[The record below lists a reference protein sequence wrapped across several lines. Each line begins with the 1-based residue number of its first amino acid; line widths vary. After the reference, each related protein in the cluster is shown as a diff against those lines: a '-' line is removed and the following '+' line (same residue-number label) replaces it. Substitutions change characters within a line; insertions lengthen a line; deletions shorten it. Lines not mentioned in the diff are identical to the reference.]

1 MAKRLKT
8 WALGPAK
15 PPTAKVPGAVKA
27 DLSSKAQELID
38 QHLKPTHIKPP
49 PNKADYNY
57 LTELYTKWRGTYFY
71 FCATYASPGPYALSP
86 TFEIPFARMGYLGRE
101 RFSLAYMRHNDQWNE
116 IYPSLSLVEC
126 LSAIRDEP
134 HFIP

>member
-8 WALGPAK
+8 WTRGPAK
-15 PPTAKVPGAVKA
+15 PPTVKVPDAVKGEV
-27 DLSSKAQELID
+27 SSKAQKLID
-38 QHLKPTHIKPP
+38 EHLKPTHVKPP
-49 PNKADYNY
+49 PKKADFNY
-57 LTELYTKWRGTYFY
+57 LTDLSAKWRGTRFY
-71 FCATYASPGPYALSP
+71 FCATYASPGPFALSP
-86 TFEIPFARMGYLGRE
+86 MFEIRFARMGYLGSG

-116 IYPSLSLVEC
+116 IYPSLSLDEC